1 MRKLKRTRLY
11 GEWERGREGKS
22 RIGMQVSRVGTLWK
36 WYFYALSHQLHMAYN
51 SNIIIPIHYW
61 LFDIEVTN
69 VTTMMLH
76 PAPTRYK
83 WQIMNHEN
91 SAAQVFRIYTLFTCV
106 SSYPHLSRSLSLLPR
121 HTFCYL
127 LLWTPN
133 GADSFFRVHSL
144 KFHPQSYRRFS
155 LEC

>member
-1 MRKLKRTRLY
+1 
-11 GEWERGREGKS
+11 
-22 RIGMQVSRVGTLWK
+22 
-36 WYFYALSHQLHMAYN
+36 MAYN

-106 SSYPHLSRSLSLLPR
+106 SSSPHLSRSLSLYRPVILFATCCCE
-121 HTFCYL
+121 HQTVL
-127 LLWTPN
+127 IL
-133 GADSFFRVHSL
+133 FFGFIR
-144 KFHPQSYRRFS
+144 
-155 LEC
+155 